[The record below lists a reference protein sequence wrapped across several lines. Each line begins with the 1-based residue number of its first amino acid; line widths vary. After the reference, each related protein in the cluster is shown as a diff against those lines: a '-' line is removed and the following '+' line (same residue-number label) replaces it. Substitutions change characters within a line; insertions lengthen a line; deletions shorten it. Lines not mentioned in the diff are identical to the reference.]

1 MSLKLL
7 RLTKLEAG
15 KLSLAH
21 KSSSVIKHYTGPK
34 KMAPPALK
42 EVRKADAIQDVTAQS
57 VSRAQK
63 KDATW
68 LSQFH
73 SSPLPLDW
81 SSYNAVQDR
90 SDDSRAPKLK
100 TTSVFGPL
108 LDFPPVHPDTVL
120 STITYLDTS
129 LRQLGMSHSHITF
142 DMQLYVI
149 ACSIK
154 WSDPQR
160 WSTVILRPGMM
171 HALMSFIGSI
181 GKLMESTGVEEL
193 VGASFGGLTSIFNGK
208 AWPKAM

>member
-1 MSLKLL
+1 MSLKLP

-42 EVRKADAIQDVTAQS
+42 EVQKADAIQDVTAQS

-120 STITYLDTS
+120 STIT
-129 LRQLGMSHSHITF
+129 F